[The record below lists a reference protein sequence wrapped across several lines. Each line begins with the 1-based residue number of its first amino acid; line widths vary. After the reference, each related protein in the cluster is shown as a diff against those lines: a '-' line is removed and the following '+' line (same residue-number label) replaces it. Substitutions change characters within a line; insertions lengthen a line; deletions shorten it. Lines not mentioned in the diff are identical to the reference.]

1 VALIQEDGSASNFV
15 RLTDYIQLQNYHSNY
30 FEMAYAEP
38 IANSGNSYRLGFS
51 YVPLLFSTARFE
63 LTDFALQNPNIKGLR
78 FKFPAGQPV
87 SLALDEIRLVKRANV
102 AH

>member
-1 VALIQEDGSASNFV
+1 
-15 RLTDYIQLQNYHSNY
+15 
-30 FEMAYAEP
+30 
-38 IANSGNSYRLGFS
+38 
-51 YVPLLFSTARFE
+51 
-63 LTDFALQNPNIKGLR
+63 LQNPNIKGLR

>member
-1 VALIQEDGSASNFV
+1 
-15 RLTDYIQLQNYHSNY
+15 
-30 FEMAYAEP
+30 
-38 IANSGNSYRLGFS
+38 
-51 YVPLLFSTARFE
+51 VPLLFSTARFE